1 MLYNIQQ
8 FGHMITDT
16 VRMGAYLEALRRTVK
31 PGSVVVDIG
40 AGMGVFAL
48 IACQLGARR
57 VYAIESNP
65 LVELG
70 EAMAVANGCADRI
83 TFIREMST
91 VVNLPEQAD
100 VIVAD
105 LRGQLPLFGYN
116 IASMLDARRRLLKP
130 GGVLLPLR
138 DRIYAALIAAPETY
152 RTALIEPWVENPY
165 KLDMSAVLPILLNH
179 NIVDRERAVTLLV
192 KPQEWF
198 TLEYGYT
205 EEPNVSKTLEW
216 VVDTAG
222 TADFLTV
229 WFDAEI
235 MEGIG
240 YSNAPNNEGPTIYGR
255 AMLPLE
261 RPIALV
267 PGDRASVK
275 LSAKLVSGR
284 YQYAWETRV
293 VSGES
298 GQVKANYQQSS
309 FFSATLSEIR
319 KRSSNFIPRLDR
331 DGQATRF
338 ILNEMTE
345 GKTLSAIAQA
355 LRAAFP
361 QDYATDDDALGKV
374 SAISQ
379 RYSE

>member
-16 VRMGAYLEALRRTVK
+16 VRMEAYLEALRRTVK
-31 PGSVVVDIG
+31 PGSVVIDIG

-48 IACQLGARR
+48 IACQLGARH
-57 VYAIESNP
+57 VYAIEMNP

-70 EAMAVANGCADRI
+70 EAMAIANGCADRI

-91 VVNLPEQAD
+91 AVSLPEQAD

-130 GGVLLPLR
+130 GGVLVPQR
-138 DRIYAALIAAPETY
+138 DRIFAALIAAPEAY
-152 RTALIEPWVENPY
+152 RNAFIEPWVENPY
-165 KLDMSAVLPILLNH
+165 NLDMSAVLPILLNH
-179 NIVDRERAVTLLV
+179 NVVDRERAVTLVV

-205 EEPNVSKTLEW
+205 EEPDVSNTLEW
-216 VVDTAG
+216 EIDTAG

-229 WFDAEI
+229 WFDAEL
-235 MEGIG
+235 MEGIS

-255 AMLPLE
+255 AMLPME

-267 PGDRASVK
+267 PGDRATVK
-275 LSAKLVSGR
+275 LSAKLVAGS

-293 VSGES
+293 VSGET
-298 GQVKANYQQSS
+298 GQVKANFQQSS
-309 FFSATLSEIR
+309 FFAATLSEIR
-319 KRSSNFIPRLDR
+319 KRSSNFVPRLDK

-338 ILNEMTE
+338 ILNEMAE
-345 GKTLSAIAQA
+345 GKSLGTIAQA

-361 QDYATDDDALGKV
+361 QNYASDDDALGKV
-374 SAISQ
+374 AAISH